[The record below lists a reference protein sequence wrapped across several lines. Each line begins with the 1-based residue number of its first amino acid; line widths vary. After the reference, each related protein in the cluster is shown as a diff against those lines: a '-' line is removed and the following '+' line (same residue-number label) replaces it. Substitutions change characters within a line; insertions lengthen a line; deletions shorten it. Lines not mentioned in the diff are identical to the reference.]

1 MNIVLVKH
9 PNINGLYAFKVP
21 DGEELAP
28 GNYVLC
34 MTRKGNDQIGRCV
47 TPSFE
52 VEEDMLGD
60 FYGASATK
68 MKPITSLL
76 IPFRYEDKKTEPQA
90 GETDAEGQDN

>member
-21 DGEELAP
+21 DGEKLAP

-60 FYGASATK
+60 FYGASAAK

-76 IPFRYEDKKTEPQA
+76 IPFEYTDGKK
-90 GETDAEGQDN
+90 GGQDGEESENG